1 MQNQQVVRCLK
12 QPANY
17 SKAALATT
25 NNLTNSP
32 TATQQV
38 QTVSQQNNYPYFAI
52 SGNNQLYYK
61 NMDVDNSFQD
71 INCDTQTDSQ
81 NRPFGKW
88 SVNAVYQ
95 ANPQNADQ
103 PIQFM
108 GCYMDQDNP
117 RAIPNLQTNPMT
129 IEQCYQSALQSSQ
142 NPNEIQYIGL
152 QNPENSPNPGQSYCF
167 VGTNDWNSVSRYGQT
182 NCSNE
187 TDYLYR
193 PLGGSWM
200 NAVYE
205 LDNNGNPQFVGCY
218 NDNGSSRAIQ
228 NYVGI
233 MSINDCATQAKQRG
247 STIFG
252 MQYAQG
258 YPGTNT
264 SQCFVAQP
272 GDTTSYAQYG
282 PAQCSVNT
290 DSFNNPI
297 NSNNYILYK
306 NNQNSQLNNSG
317 MDSNNSNSNIPTINS
332 INNLVKNYSTNL
344 GNQGMIQN
352 QYSTTAAQVDNQI
365 QAELADKIKQMNSTN
380 TGKIKS
386 IITNNYNQSNNLLTQ
401 GHPIDTLE
409 EGFENVL
416 PNLNDI
422 QSNNNDIQQQIY
434 TEESRVRLA
443 SNAALEKNRMIHFL
457 VGFIILF
464 TITLIP
470 IYGILTNSISL
481 RTVMYFVLFI
491 LVLGSVYY
499 FIITKYILN
508 DHNILD
514 KISKFAREE
523 TQRGMNC
530 PKKR

>member
-17 SKAALATT
+17 SKSALATT

-38 QTVSQQNNYPYFAI
+38 QTISQQNGYPYFAI

-88 SVNAVYQ
+88 SINAVYQ

-103 PIQFM
+103 PLQFM
-108 GCYMDQDNP
+108 GCYNDKTNP
-117 RAIPNLQTNPMT
+117 RAIPTMQTSPMT
-129 IEQCYQSALQSSQ
+129 IEQCYQAALQSSK

-152 QNPENSPNPGQSYCF
+152 QNPEASPTPGLSYCF
-167 VGTNDWNSVSRYGQT
+167 IGTSDWNQANQYGPT
-182 NCSNE
+182 NCSDSS
-187 TDYLYR
+187 DYLYR
-193 PLGGSWM
+193 PLGGSST
-200 NAVYE
+200 NAVYQ
-205 LDNNGNPQFVGCY
+205 LDNSGNPQFIGCFADKANSPAIPNNVG
-218 NDNGSSRAIQ
+218 AL
-228 NYVGI
+228 
-233 MSINDCATQAKQRG
+233 SINDCAARAKQQG
-247 STIFG
+247 SSIIG
-252 MQYAQG
+252 MQNAQNYA
-258 YPGTNT
+258 GTNT
-264 SQCFVAQP
+264 SQCLIANP

-282 PAQCSVNT
+282 PAQCSANT
-290 DSFNNPI
+290 DSLNNPI
-297 NSNNYILYK
+297 NPNNYIIYK
-306 NNQNSQLNNSG
+306 NNQNMQLNNSG
-317 MDSNNSNSNIPTINS
+317 MDSNNSNIPTINS

-352 QYSTTAAQVDNQI
+352 QYSTTAAQVDSQI
-365 QAELADKIKQMNSTN
+365 QNELANKIKQMNSTN

-386 IITNNYNQSNNLLTQ
+386 IITNNYNESNNLLTQ
-401 GHPIDTLE
+401 GQPLNNVT
-409 EGFENVL
+409 EGFDNVL

-422 QSNNNDIQQQIY
+422 QTNNVNIQQQIY

-457 VGFIILF
+457 IGFIILF
-464 TITLIP
+464 SITLIP
-470 IYGILTNSISL
+470 IYGILTNALSL
-481 RTVMYFVLFI
+481 RTVLLFVVFI

-508 DHNILD
+508 DNNILD

-523 TQRGMNC
+523 TQRGINC
-530 PKKR
+530 PKK